1 MSGSSQVDAFF
12 FSLRNAW
19 HIWHIPVCCAFS
31 NFGLWPG
38 HFIVMLWG
46 MQILFCSSEDSYVCS
61 FICFVC
67 LFEQVN
73 VSVGFKHQTLL
84 LGCHSNFSFFIFS
97 QSLSCMWIVHG
108 SDRDMGRVFT
118 QNLELLLSG
127 FLLSGTPA
135 LSWSWVRAFFS
146 TVILQPRRTAGF
158 HWCYFTCNYTTT
170 TVTYPQAKPHTEV
183 NSQHSLSFSQG
194 QLPSRS
200 SDSCAWF
207 VFLTLWRHQAL
218 PLCFFQSF
226 HCYIKKGTV

>member
-12 FSLRNAW
+12 FLLGTHDTFDTFLFVVHLVILDCSQDTVLL
-19 HIWHIPVCCAFS
+19 CC
-31 NFGLWPG
+31 GECR
-38 HFIVMLWG
+38 
-46 MQILFCSSEDSYVCS
+46 FCSVPLKTVMFACLV
-61 FICFVC
+61 CFVC
-67 LFEQVN
+67 LFEQEN

-108 SDRDMGRVFT
+108 SDRDMGTVFT

-127 FLLSGTPA
+127 FLLSGIPP
-135 LSWSWVRAFFS
+135 LSCSWVWAFFS
-146 TVILQPRRTAGF
+146 TVILQPRRTSGF
-158 HWCYFTCNYTTT
+158 HWYYFTRNCTTT

-183 NSQHSLSFSQG
+183 NWQHSLSFSQG

-207 VFLTLWRHQAL
+207 VFLTLRRHQAL
-218 PLCFFQSF
+218 ALCFFQSF
-226 HCYIKKGTV
+226 HCYIKKGMV